1 MLHKQAQ
8 KEVLDAEGNATG
20 KFENA
25 TGKFEDDAIL
35 DTQPVRDNLQVR
47 I

>member
-20 KFENA
+20 NFKNVTER
-25 TGKFEDDAIL
+25 DAIL